1 LQRSSRDHT
10 EKGTGDQEP
19 WVGGPEQEAIRRRFI
34 ETRYQLMPYLYTL
47 AEEAFRTGLPLVRP
61 LFVEFPEAVADR
73 HPIDIDV
80 PAAGEFLLGA
90 DLLIAPSPYPDET
103 DAYTVEFPSSDWY
116 NYWTG
121 AKVEASVSHDNP
133 DPTANPSG
141 QPPLSIRVSPALAQL
156 PVFVRGGSILPVA
169 PVVQSTSETP
179 QGPLT
184 LRVYVGDQ
192 CSGELYQDDGKTYA
206 YRRGVYLR
214 MKFRCEKTPEGLHLK
229 IGAHEGSYPA
239 WWKDIHAEI
248 YGWTPRK
255 DEVVVNAG
263 KIPAHIEHESARVGL
278 MIEDNGTGAD
288 VQLQ

>member
-1 LQRSSRDHT
+1 
-10 EKGTGDQEP
+10 
-19 WVGGPEQEAIRRRFI
+19 
-34 ETRYQLMPYLYTL
+34 MPYLYTL
-47 AEEAFRTGLPLVRP
+47 AEEASRTGLPLVRP
-61 LFVEFPEAVADR
+61 LFLEFPNAVADR

-80 PAAGEFLLGA
+80 PAAGEFLLGS
-90 DLLIAPSPYPDET
+90 DLLIAPSPYPEES

-121 AKVEASVSHDNP
+121 AKVAASASPEEP
-133 DPTANPSG
+133 DPTANPNG
-141 QPPLSIRVSPALAQL
+141 RPPLSIKVSPELAQL

-169 PVVQSTSETP
+169 PVVQSTNETP

-214 MKFRCEKTPEGLHLK
+214 MKFSCEKTAEGLRLK
-229 IGAHEGSYPA
+229 IGPHEGSYPA

-248 YGWTPRK
+248 YGWTPEK
-255 DEVVVNAG
+255 DEVVVNAK
-263 KIPAHIEHESARVGL
+263 KIPAQIEHESARVGL
-278 MIEDNGTGAD
+278 TIEDNGTGTD
-288 VQLQ
+288 IQIR